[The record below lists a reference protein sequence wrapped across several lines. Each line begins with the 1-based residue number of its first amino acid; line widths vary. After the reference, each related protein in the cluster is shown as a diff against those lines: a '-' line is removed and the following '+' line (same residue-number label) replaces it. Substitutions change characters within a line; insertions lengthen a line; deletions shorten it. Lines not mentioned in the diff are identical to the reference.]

1 MKRVSRTL
9 LPLVLVASLQAMP
22 QWASAQA
29 SVATVN
35 GFPLPQSWVDQV
47 IRNNAAQG
55 AKDTP
60 QVRQAIRDELVGRE
74 VLAQEA
80 LRQKLD
86 QTTESK
92 AQMALLRQTH
102 LVDLL
107 LRQHAQKNPISDE
120 AIKAEYERQA
130 QQLKA
135 AGDVEE
141 ARVSQIL
148 VGSEAVAQTVL
159 SQLKSGEPFDRLAR
173 TLSMDASKER
183 GGDMGWVLPIRLAP
197 VLGKVI
203 NDLSKGSTATTA
215 VQTPAGWHILR
226 VEDKRPF
233 KLPGYE
239 DSKNALRQ
247 VLALKQRNDYV
258 QQLKAKAKIELA
270 K

>member
-1 MKRVSRTL
+1 MPRIISSTAAALGL
-9 LPLVLVASLQAMP
+9 LACLATPLTAL
-22 QWASAQA
+22 AQA
-29 SVATVN
+29 SVASVN
-35 GFPLPQSWVDQV
+35 GFPVPQTWVDQV

-60 QVRQAIRDELVGRE
+60 QVRQAVRDELVGRE

-80 LRQKLD
+80 LRLKLD
-86 QTTESK
+86 QTAESK

-107 LRQHAQKNPISDE
+107 LRQHAQKNPITEDTL
-120 AIKAEYERQA
+120 KTEYDRQA
-130 QQLKA
+130 KA
-135 AGDVEE
+135 LREAGDVQE

-148 VGSEAVAQTVL
+148 VASEAVADTVL
-159 SQLKSGEPFDRLAR
+159 GQLKAGEPFDRLAR
-173 TLSMDASKER
+173 TMSMDASKER
-183 GGDMGWVLPIRLAP
+183 GGDMGWVLPIRVAP
-197 VLGKVI
+197 TLGKVI
-203 NDLSKGSTATTA
+203 NDLPKGSTATSA
-215 VQTPAGWHILR
+215 VQSPAGWHILR

-247 VLALKQRNDYV
+247 VLAVQQRNAYV
-258 QQLKAKAKIELA
+258 QQLRAGAKIELA